1 MKLHFP
7 EDPEEVHTI
16 VCDEREFVF
25 DDPLGQRPVRLAAQ
39 AEVIDVGCLETG
51 GMGQPDQRL
60 MQALVDQEPRTLPR
74 RALSRKDFVPRAFF
88 PRQGRRLGR
97 PRLGNARMYSGAM
110 PIFSLFSVE

>member
-1 MKLHFP
+1 VKLHFP

-51 GMGQPDQRL
+51 GMGQPD
-60 MQALVDQEPRTLPR
+60 
-74 RALSRKDFVPRAFF
+74 
-88 PRQGRRLGR
+88 
-97 PRLGNARMYSGAM
+97 
-110 PIFSLFSVE
+110 